1 MTKSDELMKVP
12 FSKPGSMVAVKTGE
26 WRSVRPV
33 VDANKCVKCGICQN
47 FCPEG
52 IMGVV
57 TKVPE
62 IDYDYCKGC
71 SMCAIECPVKCIE
84 MVREAK

>member
-1 MTKSDELMKVP
+1 MLLP
-12 FSKPGSMVAVKTGE
+12 IAQPGTSVATKTGE
-26 WRSVRPV
+26 WRAIKPI
-33 VDANKCVKCGICQN
+33 VDEGRCIKCGICQN

-52 IMGVV
+52 IMGIV
-57 TKVPE
+57 TQVPD

-84 MVREAK
+84 MVKDER